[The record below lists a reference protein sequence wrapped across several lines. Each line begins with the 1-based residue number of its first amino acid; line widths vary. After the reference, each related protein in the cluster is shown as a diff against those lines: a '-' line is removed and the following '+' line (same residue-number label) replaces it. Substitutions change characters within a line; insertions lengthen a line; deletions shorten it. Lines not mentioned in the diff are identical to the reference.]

1 MMGVATMGIGLV
13 PSYDAI
19 GIWGA
24 VLLTFGR
31 VIQGISVGGEW
42 SGSVLMAGEW
52 TTPERR
58 GFTTSFAQFGAPAGM
73 VLANGALALMTI
85 VVDDAAFLSWG
96 WRVPFLLSFVLILVG
111 LWIRIG
117 VLESPVFAKLKEQGR
132 VKKAPVLEVLK
143 HHGREVALTALLR
156 TGQHIP
162 FYIFTTYI
170 LAYGTQVL
178 GLDRTFLLGLV
189 MIQSIVSLVTIP
201 LFGHLSDR
209 YGRRTIT
216 AIGCVVMMIFPFFYF
231 GMIDSQTTALMAL
244 AMIVGLPLHDLQY
257 GPQAAFIAESFPGSV
272 RYSGSAL
279 GYQLASITAG
289 GPAPIVA
296 AILYQQF
303 QSSTA
308 IAAYLAVGA
317 FISLICVWMLKGQD
331 RHARRSV
338 ASSRNAGS
346 VRRESQLIRD
356 LTEFVAPGY

>member
-1 MMGVATMGIGLV
+1 MTDHHGSAGAAADLTPAERHRMMVRAVAASAVGTTIEWYDFFLYGVVAALVFPQTFFPGEDPFIGTLLSFSTFFVGFVARPVGAAIFGHYGDRVGRKTLLITTITMMGVATMGIGLV

-216 AIGCVVMMIFPFFYF
+216 AIGCVVMMIFPFFYLRDDRQPNHRPD
-231 GMIDSQTTALMAL
+231 GA
-244 AMIVGLPLHDLQY
+244 GHD
-257 GPQAAFIAESFPGSV
+257 
-272 RYSGSAL
+272 RGSA
-279 GYQLASITAG
+279 
-289 GPAPIVA
+289 AP
-296 AILYQQF
+296 
-303 QSSTA
+303 
-308 IAAYLAVGA
+308 
-317 FISLICVWMLKGQD
+317 
-331 RHARRSV
+331 
-338 ASSRNAGS
+338 
-346 VRRESQLIRD
+346 
-356 LTEFVAPGY
+356 